1 MNLKNAMA
9 VFVVMLIATQNKE
22 TIVLVMQNAGGA
34 KGCLVKIFS
43 EKIKMVADLT
53 MAESSSKS
61 IKSLKDELDTLMMVW

>member
-43 EKIKMVADLT
+43 EKIKMVAYQ
-53 MAESSSKS
+53 
-61 IKSLKDELDTLMMVW
+61 IP